1 MNYIVA
7 LFGFFII
14 VLASFLL
21 IQPTASIEY
30 IRKKVT
36 SNLWYIFAIAIR
48 LVMGTLMYIIAD
60 QTRYPLT
67 IAILGITTFLA
78 GVFLVLIS
86 RPRVEKI
93 ILWFI
98 DRFSMYVRI
107 VAVGAISIG
116 AFLIYAVL

>member
-36 SNLWYIFAIAIR
+36 SNLWYSFAIAIR
-48 LVMGTLMYIIAD
+48 LVMGTLMCIIAD
-60 QTRYPLT
+60 QTRYPIT

-78 GVFLVLIS
+78 GVFLILIS
-86 RPRVEKI
+86 RPRVEKM
-93 ILWFI
+93 ILWII

-107 VAVGAISIG
+107 VAGGAIIIG